1 MHYDTIIIGAGAA
14 GAILAARLTEDAT
27 RNVLLLEAG
36 PDFPEVDQLPEE
48 IKYAY
53 GRDHNLWT
61 RAFGASTK
69 FGWGY
74 TAQTTAEGGTMP
86 VPRGKI
92 VGGSSAVNAQI
103 FLRGVPEDFDEWAA
117 QGNDRW
123 RFDALLP
130 YFCKLE
136 RDLDYNGPFHGNSGP
151 IRRGASNRPS
161 GDRNTAPFTRRAGP
175 LAMRTVPTTTIP
187 IRLVW
192 GHSPSIM
199 STASAGAPPSAI

>member
-14 GAILAARLTEDAT
+14 GAILAARLTEDSS

-92 VGGSSAVNAQI
+92 MGGSSAVNAQI

-123 RFDALLP
+123 SFDALLP

-136 RDLDYNGPFHGNSGP
+136 RDLDYSGPFHGNSGP
-151 IRRGASNRPS
+151 IPARRFKPDEWGPEHSAFY
-161 GDRNTAPFTRRAGP
+161 TACRA
-175 LAMRTVPTTTIP
+175 
-187 IRLVW
+187 
-192 GHSPSIM
+192 
-199 STASAGAPPSAI
+199 AG